1 MRPWSWQRGIAQLT
15 GTARSRRRLIS
26 LGAAVAFLLVYALLL
41 YWFDSRDFY
50 YKHFFDRGGIRHYEW
65 LRLLFIFCF
74 AWLVYAPGAMGLWI
88 VAGKRGLAQLP
99 AWERYP
105 LGFLTG
111 VGVWSIVLYALGL
124 ASLYSKPLAI
134 GITVAV
140 MLGSIPHL
148 AACIQECICGLS
160 RFRVPDRSP
169 ISATISRSRISIVI
183 DDLVSTLLGKFLFP
197 VLLLVGIVLTVA
209 VFLLVKGLYPGGGHD
224 YWNHYFPFYV
234 RVVQSGSILPNDV
247 WYHFYQ
253 SKGDVLYFLA
263 MLLTD
268 PLAPQLVTAGFVLCA
283 ACIVYAL
290 LRRISPNGL
299 LPWIGVLL
307 YFAFFIYTPGPQQFM
322 VTGGWGDLEK
332 EHEMTAALLLGVVW
346 CMIRLVGNSDNE
358 KRPWILGLHA
368 SSVATTVVTLQLGF
382 LIGLYL
388 TGYMVWFAIKR
399 QWRKFAI
406 AFFGGVSTAITII
419 VIFAINYELTGLI
432 LDQAILLSWPL
443 VNLAK
448 LAHWGPVFEAIDL
461 LTGMLG
467 FVANAASWKETILWL
482 IPYYLRLDIWWP
494 LVATGSIFAAVRFI
508 RSQGGKRATQAY
520 RVVGA
525 MAWFAATVAFAAA
538 FAGGRLQFDSFYR
551 TSSFS
556 YAPMLCL
563 GLALWHFGIGELDD
577 VVRPMRKVLAG
588 GLIGI
593 LLIGITLTGYGNG
606 SLQDIEDHFR
616 SIAHNAAA
624 FWSGRLSIAEAYQNQ
639 QGWSARLPWGG
650 IYPGAEK
657 VWRLLPAGTRIWSF
671 HIWSYCML
679 PNCNFQ
685 GRMSFILSPQWP
697 VVFFGT
703 PERAQAVLRAEGLN
717 FFFFTKEMPIEDA
730 IVHAPL
736 FSPDNIGKYLAV
748 QWTDGTSY
756 LLTWRGPN
764 TQLVDEDFLA
774 AYRYWA
780 ETNRLGFDADA
791 WKRVADAIASQEAK
805 GEQLHPFPL
814 AWCRSFA
821 WC

>member
-1 MRPWSWQRGIAQLT
+1 MRPASGLGTGSAAGSAQ
-15 GTARSRRRLIS
+15 SRRRLIS
-26 LGAAVAFLLVYALLL
+26 LGGAVAFVLVCALLL

-50 YKHFFDRGGIRHYEW
+50 YKHFFDRGVPIRHYER

-74 AWLVYAPGAMGLWI
+74 AWLVYAPGAMGLLI

-134 GITVAV
+134 GITAAV

-148 AACIQECICGLS
+148 AASIEECICALS
-160 RFRVPDRSP
+160 RFRMPDKSP
-169 ISATISRSRISIVI
+169 VSAPIRRSRISIII
-183 DDLVSTLLGKFLFP
+183 DTLFRKFLFP
-197 VLLLVGIVLTVA
+197 ALLLIVIVLA
-209 VFLLVKGLYPGGGHD
+209 MAFLLVKGLYPAGGHD
-224 YWNHYFPFYV
+224 YWNHYFPFYL

-268 PLAPQLVTAGFVLCA
+268 PLAPQLVAAGFVLCA

-290 LRRISPNGL
+290 LRRISPNGP

-307 YFAFFIYTPGPQQFM
+307 YFAFFIYTPGPHNFM
-322 VTGGWGDLEK
+322 ARGGWGDLEK

-346 CMIRLVGNSDNE
+346 CMIRLVGNSENE

-368 SSVATTVVTLQLGF
+368 SIVATTVVTLQLGF

-388 TGYMVWFAIKR
+388 TGYMVWFAVKR

-406 AFFGGVSTAITII
+406 AFFGGVTTAITII

-432 LDQAILLSWPL
+432 LDQAILLTWPL
-443 VNLAK
+443 VDLAR
-448 LAHWGPVFEAIDL
+448 LAHWGAVFEAIDQ

-467 FVANAASWKETILWL
+467 FAAYAASWRQTILWL
-482 IPYYLRLDIWWP
+482 IPRYLRLDIWWP
-494 LVATGSIFAAVRFI
+494 LVATGGIFAVVRFI
-508 RSQGGKRATQAY
+508 RPQSGERPIQTY
-520 RVVGA
+520 REIGA
-525 MAWFAATVAFAAA
+525 MVWFAAAVAFTAA
-538 FAGGRLQFDSFYR
+538 FAGGRSQPDSFYR
-551 TSSFS
+551 ISSFS
-556 YAPMLCL
+556 YAPTLCL

-577 VVRPMRKVLAG
+577 IVRPMRRALAG

-593 LLIGITLTGYGNG
+593 LLIGITITGYRKGRLGN
-606 SLQDIEDHFR
+606 IEDNFR
-616 SIAHNAAA
+616 SIAQNAAA
-624 FWSGRLSIAEAYQNQ
+624 FWSGRFSIADAYKNQ
-639 QGWSARLPWGG
+639 QGWSGRLPWGG

-657 VWRLLPAGTRIWSF
+657 VWELLPAGTRVWSF
-671 HIWSYCML
+671 HVWSYCML

-685 GRMSFILSPQWP
+685 GRASFIFSPQWP
-697 VVFFGT
+697 VVYFGT
-703 PERAQAVLRAEGLN
+703 PERAQAVLRAEDLN
-717 FFFFTKEMPIEDA
+717 FFFFTKEMPIEDP

-736 FSPDNIGKYLAV
+736 FSPDNIGKYLGV

-774 AYRYWA
+774 AYHYRA
-780 ETNRLGFDADA
+780 QTNRLGFDADA

-805 GEQLHPFPL
+805 GEKLHPFPL
-814 AWCRSFA
+814 PWCRSLA
-821 WC
+821 WCLGTP